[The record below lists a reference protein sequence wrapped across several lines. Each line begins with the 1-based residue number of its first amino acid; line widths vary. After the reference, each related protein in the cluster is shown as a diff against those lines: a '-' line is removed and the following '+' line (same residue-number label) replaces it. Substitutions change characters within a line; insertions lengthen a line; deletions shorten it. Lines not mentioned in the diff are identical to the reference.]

1 MPRKASALLAG
12 PILAILAVPALLAIG
27 LAPDAAWTA
36 GVTLLCAIW
45 WVSEALPLAATGL
58 VPFAAFPLL
67 GILDHKQVAH
77 AYGHYLILL
86 FLGGFMMSKAI
97 EKNGA
102 HRRLALGMLGLVGK
116 TGRRGVLLGFMVATA
131 ATSMWISNTAT
142 VLMMLPVAQA
152 ILLSD
157 DRDDLRVP
165 LLLGIAYAGSIGG
178 IGTPI
183 GTPPNMTFMAVYETA
198 TGNDPVTFVEWMT
211 WGVPVVLLMI
221 PIAWLILGRRV
232 SPGGQLSIPD
242 PGPWQPA
249 ERRVL
254 AVFALTALAW
264 VLRDLPIAGGGL
276 TGWFGWTGIGDDTI
290 ALCGAIAL
298 FVLPSGEE
306 DGSRLLDWKTAEQI
320 PWGILILFAGGLA
333 IAEAFKVSGLSAVIG
348 EGLTAFAG
356 MPPILLVLGLCLG
369 VTFMTEVTSNTATT
383 ALLMPILAA
392 AAPATGLDARVLM
405 VPAAMSASCAFML
418 PVATAPNA
426 IVFGTGSV
434 RIADMVREG
443 FWLNLAGAAVIG
455 GVCWGLLG

>member
-1 MPRKASALLAG
+1 MPQKARALVAGPALAALTLAALLA
-12 PILAILAVPALLAIG
+12 VG
-27 LAPDAAWTA
+27 LSREAAWTA
-36 GVTLLCAIW
+36 AVTVLCAAW
-45 WVSEALPLAATGL
+45 WVTEALPLAATGL

-102 HRRLALGMLGLVGK
+102 HRRLALGMLGLVGRS
-116 TGRRGVLLGFMVATA
+116 GRRGVLLGFMVATA

-152 ILLSD
+152 LLLSD
-157 DRDDLRVP
+157 DREDLRVP

-198 TGNDPVTFVEWMT
+198 TGAAAVTFVEWMT
-211 WGVPVVLLMI
+211 WGVPVVVLMI
-221 PIAWLILGRRV
+221 PAAWLILGRRV
-232 SPGGQLSIPD
+232 SPGGRLSIPD

-254 AVFALTALAW
+254 AVFALTAVAW

-276 TGWFGWTGIGDDTI
+276 KGWFGWTGVGDDTI

-298 FVLPSGEE
+298 FVLPSGRE
-306 DGSRLLDWKTAEQI
+306 DGGRLLDWKTAEQI

-348 EGLTAFAG
+348 DGLATFAG
-356 MPPILLVLGLCLG
+356 LPPLLLVLGLCLG
-369 VTFMTEVTSNTATT
+369 VTFLTEVTSNTATT

-426 IVFGTGSV
+426 IVFGTGQV
-434 RIADMVREG
+434 GMREMVWEG
-443 FWLNLAGAAVIG
+443 LLLNLAGALVIA
-455 GVCWGLLG
+455 GVCWVVLG

>member
-1 MPRKASALLAG
+1 MPQKARALVAGPALAALTLAALLA
-12 PILAILAVPALLAIG
+12 VG
-27 LAPDAAWTA
+27 LSREAAWTA
-36 GVTLLCAIW
+36 AVTVLCAAW
-45 WVSEALPLAATGL
+45 WVTEALPLAATGL

-102 HRRLALGMLGLVGK
+102 HRRLALGMLGLVGRS
-116 TGRRGVLLGFMVATA
+116 GRRGVLLGFMVATA

-152 ILLSD
+152 LLLSD
-157 DRDDLRVP
+157 DREDLRVP

-198 TGNDPVTFVEWMT
+198 TGAAAVTFVEWMT
-211 WGVPVVLLMI
+211 WGVPVVVLMI
-221 PIAWLILGRRV
+221 PAAWLILGRRV
-232 SPGGQLSIPD
+232 PPGGRLSIPD

-254 AVFALTALAW
+254 AVFALTAVAW

-276 TGWFGWTGIGDDTI
+276 KGWFGWTGVGDDTI

-298 FVLPSGEE
+298 FVLPSGRE
-306 DGSRLLDWKTAEQI
+306 DGGRLLDWKTAEQI

-348 EGLTAFAG
+348 DGLATFAG
-356 MPPILLVLGLCLG
+356 LPPLLLVLGLCLG
-369 VTFMTEVTSNTATT
+369 VTFLTEVTSNTATT

-426 IVFGTGSV
+426 IVFGTGQV
-434 RIADMVREG
+434 GMREMVWEG
-443 FWLNLAGAAVIG
+443 LLLNLAGALVIA
-455 GVCWGLLG
+455 GVCWVVLG